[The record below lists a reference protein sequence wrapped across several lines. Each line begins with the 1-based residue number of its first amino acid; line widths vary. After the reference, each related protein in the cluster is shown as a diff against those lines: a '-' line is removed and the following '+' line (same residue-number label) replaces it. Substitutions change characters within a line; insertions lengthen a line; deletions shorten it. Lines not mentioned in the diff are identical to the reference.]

1 MIQTLSKPRRT
12 MARRILRW
20 VARGVAGIAVIVA
33 LATAYLALVPT
44 RLVET
49 ILIMIDV
56 AAGQSVT
63 PLKQRTAA
71 PRHERVTYDI
81 GDKTHRAMLVHPSGT
96 APLAAVVLVPGAV
109 PDGPDDPRL
118 QAFAGTLA
126 RARFLVLIP
135 DSPSMR
141 QLLLSPDDADTVADA
156 VRYLVA
162 RRERD
167 RFGQIGISAVSYAVG
182 PSVIAALRA
191 DVRDKVDFVFGIGGY
206 YSMVDAIRYLTTG
219 HFRAPDDAREA
230 PWREGNPDFVMIWRF
245 ILYNAILI
253 QPPRDQVAL
262 MALAQVKMRDLAAN
276 PNPFLENMGDE
287 AASVYALAS
296 NGNPERVDR
305 LIAGLPEKLRN
316 GMRGLDLS
324 TRDLSV
330 LKARL
335 ILVHGRDDRI
345 IPPGES
351 IRLAAAAPPGRVQL
365 YLLDALVHAQLG
377 PLAIPDLIRMW
388 RATSALLDE
397 RDGELRRQ

>member
-1 MIQTLSKPRRT
+1 M
-12 MARRILRW
+12 
-20 VARGVAGIAVIVA
+20 
-33 LATAYLALVPT
+33 
-44 RLVET
+44 
-49 ILIMIDV
+49 
-56 AAGQSVT
+56 
-63 PLKQRTAA
+63 
-71 PRHERVTYDI
+71 
-81 GDKTHRAMLVHPSGT
+81 
-96 APLAAVVLVPGAV
+96 PGAV

-141 QLLLSPDDADTVADA
+141 QLLLSPEDANTVADA
-156 VRYLVA
+156 VLYLDK
-162 RRERD
+162 RRAQA
-167 RFGQIGISAVSYAVG
+167 RFGRIGISAVSYAVG
-182 PSVIAALRA
+182 PSVIAALRS
-191 DVRDKVDFVFGIGGY
+191 DVRDKVDFVFAIGGY
-206 YSMVDAIRYLTTG
+206 YSMVDALRYLTTG
-219 HFRAPDDAREA
+219 YFRAPGDGRET
-230 PWREGNPDFVMIWRF
+230 PWREGKPDFVMIWRF

-262 MALAQVKMRDLAAN
+262 MALAQVKMRNLDAN
-276 PNPFLENMGDE
+276 PNPFLENIGDE

-296 NGNPERVDR
+296 NGNPDRVER
-305 LIAGLPEKLRN
+305 LIAGLPAKLRD
-316 GMRGLDLS
+316 GMRGLDLA

-351 IRLAAAAPPGRVQL
+351 IRLAGAAPPGRVRL

-377 PLAIPDLIRMW
+377 PLAVPDLIRMW

-397 RDGELRRQ
+397 RDGR